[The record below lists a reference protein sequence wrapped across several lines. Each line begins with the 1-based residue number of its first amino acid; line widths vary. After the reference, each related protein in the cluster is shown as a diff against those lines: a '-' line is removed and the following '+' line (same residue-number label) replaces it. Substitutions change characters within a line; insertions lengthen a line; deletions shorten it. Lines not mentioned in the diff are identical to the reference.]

1 MHGQGAYTFGKGE
14 LEGHKY
20 VGNLKDNKKHGQGT
34 YTVANGAK
42 YVGEWKGDK
51 RHGQGTYVEANG
63 AKYVGEWKGDKKHGQ
78 GTVTWPNG
86 AKYVGEWKA
95 GWPWEGVEYL
105 ASGEIAGTYTNGKA
119 DWE

>member
-34 YTVANGAK
+34 YTV
-42 YVGEWKGDK
+42 
-51 RHGQGTYVEANG
+51 ANG